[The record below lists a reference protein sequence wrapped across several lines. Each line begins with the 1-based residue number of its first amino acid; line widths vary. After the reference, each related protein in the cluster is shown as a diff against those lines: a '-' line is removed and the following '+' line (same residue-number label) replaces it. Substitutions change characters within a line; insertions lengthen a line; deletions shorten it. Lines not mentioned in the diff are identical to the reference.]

1 MTSLFTRL
9 PISVTNA
16 ALGQIS
22 PSDIEDLSAFESLA
36 YGHWVFDK
44 GDSSAYTDPLR
55 GKVLTEQGAAV
66 TFDGATNANV
76 SGIVGN
82 ALLTDK
88 GETAAVRDTVAMV
101 AKFPV
106 LSGLRIPFGTLDNPP
121 VAEGGAPFLSGAD
134 LFNTYRGI
142 SLSETVKTGLLADTW
157 YFIAVTRNFNGATDL
172 RFLVG
177 GDAVFTSAAG
187 AGSTYIP
194 AATDKIALGN
204 ARYTVTPTDTF
215 DVAEFMVFDFT
226 MTNVELSALYNRRK
240 AVMAARGITVV

>member
-76 SGIVGN
+76 SWVAGN

-106 LSGLRIPFGTLDNPP
+106 LSGVRIPFGTLATTP
-121 VAEGGAPFLSGAD
+121 AEGGSLFLIGSD
-134 LFNTYRGI
+134 VYTTYRGI
-142 SLSETVKTGLLADTW
+142 TSSESVRSGLLADTW
-157 YFIAVTRNFNGATDL
+157 YFVAVTRNFNGATDL
-172 RFLVG
+172 RVLIG

-226 MTNVELSALYNRRK
+226 MTNAELSALYNRRK